1 VVRQLSIFMAID
13 IYSGWTASLK
23 VLPYSLYANALGVL
37 SRLVITLAGTL
48 WDLDVRRL
56 ALDQLPARCQD
67 FPRLTSPSRNLI
79 G

>member
-1 VVRQLSIFMAID
+1 MSINVRLRR
-13 IYSGWTASLK
+13 TASLK
-23 VLPYSLYANALGVL
+23 VLPYSLYAGALSVL
-37 SRLVITLAGTL
+37 SRLVVTLTGTL

-56 ALDQLPARCQD
+56 ALDQLPARCQG